1 VGRGI
6 HGCLHRWTIK
16 LDEKKEL
23 QMGTEIVDL
32 SPQEVEPLSGSVELP
47 APTAWPIVLA
57 FGFTLLFAGLVT
69 SASVSLLGA
78 ILAVTG
84 CIGWFRDVL
93 PHEKHE
99 RVSVSEKVTPVT
111 TSRLQVARFEWK
123 TQELHRARL
132 PLEIYP
138 ISAGIKGGLAGSVAM
153 AVLAV
158 IYGII
163 SGHGMWYPINL
174 LSAGFFPAR
183 ATVEQIAAF
192 HWDALIIATIIHL
205 VCSLLVG
212 LLYGVA
218 LPMFPRDPILLGG
231 GIAPILWSGLLHSIL
246 DAINPVLNL
255 RINWLWFVLSQIGF
269 GVVAGIVVSR
279 QVRIRTWQ
287 YLPFAVRAGIETS
300 GQMESNQGDHH
311 Q

>member
-1 VGRGI
+1 M
-6 HGCLHRWTIK
+6 
-16 LDEKKEL
+16 ES
-23 QMGTEIVDL
+23 EIVGPQL
-32 SPQEVEPLSGSVELP
+32 QNQQSPIVLLP
-47 APTAWPIVLA
+47 SPTAWPIVLA
-57 FGFTLLFAGLVT
+57 FGLTLVFAGLVT
-69 SASVSLLGA
+69 SVSVSLLGA
-78 ILAVTG
+78 ILTVAG
-84 CIGWFRDVL
+84 CVGWFREVL

-99 RVSVSEKVTPVT
+99 SVQVVEKGPAVA
-111 TSRLQVARFEWK
+111 TSRPQVTRVAWM

-158 IYGII
+158 IYGIV

-183 ATVEQIAAF
+183 TSIEQIAAF

-205 VCSLLVG
+205 LCSVLVG

-231 GIAPILWSGLLHSIL
+231 AIAPVLWSGLLHSVL
-246 DAINPVLNL
+246 EAINPVLNQ
-255 RINWLWFVLSQIGF
+255 RINWFWFVISQIGF
-269 GVVAGIVVSR
+269 GVVAGVIVSR
-279 QVRIRTWQ
+279 QARVRTWQ
-287 YLPFAVRAGIETS
+287 FLPFAVRAGIEAA
-300 GQMESNQGDHH
+300 GRVDERVDENDQDDYWQ
-311 Q
+311 